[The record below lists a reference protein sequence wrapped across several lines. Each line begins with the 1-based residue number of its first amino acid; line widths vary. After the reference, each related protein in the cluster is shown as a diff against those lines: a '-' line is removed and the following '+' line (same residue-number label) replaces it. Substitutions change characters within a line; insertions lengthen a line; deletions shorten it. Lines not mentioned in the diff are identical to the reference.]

1 VARQGQK
8 VGAVLLAQMRDA
20 YLEHRTV
27 SGVMRVCGVNW
38 ATAYRYRISEGWDK
52 ACARV
57 DKLAEDMAVKR
68 VGKRRAD
75 NLRIAQA
82 ALVKMAQN
90 LHDRKV
96 LPFDAHAMDKLARL
110 VEFLSGDPD
119 SRVDER
125 STQLPTTPEQ
135 IVTAIRNLRKS
146 QHDELRERLAAD
158 DTQRP
163 D

>member
-1 VARQGQK
+1 
-8 VGAVLLAQMRDA
+8 MRDA

-27 SGVMRVCGVNW
+27 QAASRAGGVNW
-38 ATAYRYRISEGWDK
+38 ETAERYRVEDNWDK

-57 DKLAEDMAVKR
+57 DKLAEDLAVKR

-82 ALVKMAQN
+82 ALTKMAIN
-90 LHDRKV
+90 LRDRKI
-96 LPFDAHAMDKLARL
+96 LPFDAHAVDKLARL

-135 IVTAIRNLRKS
+135 IVTAIRNLRKPGL
-146 QHDELRERLAAD
+146 DELNDRLAAD

-163 D
+163 E